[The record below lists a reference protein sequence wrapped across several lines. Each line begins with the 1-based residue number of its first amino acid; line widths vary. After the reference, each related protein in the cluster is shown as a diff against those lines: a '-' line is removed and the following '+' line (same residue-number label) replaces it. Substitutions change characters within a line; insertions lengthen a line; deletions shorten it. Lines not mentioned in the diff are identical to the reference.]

1 MANKTFNT
9 VVTPLLYL
17 ELDIGKKGTQSL
29 RTVAGSEYNLIHVK
43 RLSVEGGMNDDE
55 YHEIVRQMLPKM
67 PSLESF
73 TYVYARRF
81 ANTLLDWPNTDSN
94 TWAWSRWHNI
104 PLAMTTLMTLRT
116 ACKKVKA
123 IHLTFPENMDE
134 RVLGYKFDQEYDPPE
149 PSQLEAREIYER
161 PDLTVFTGLE
171 ELTLDG
177 LYGDFLWW
185 KEHLIKIFKNSPGL
199 RKLQLSLSVHKIA
212 LYERSE
218 EREIFDGFFDGLCD
232 DYGKTGAAPL
242 HLQSLKLGTAL
253 YPYEL
258 HSIEKLTDL
267 SYLQDVY
274 VRNSG
279 VSQDVD
285 IILVYDSPNEESG
298 IAFHAFSPVRCPNL
312 RRFTAANYEGD
323 VHKEFAAIEDPS
335 FARQLAI
342 SCVQMGSP
350 QELAALLR
358 ADPGHPS
365 LPLHLRMLD
374 IDLQRDQVCLCDEDG
389 EQLPD
394 EDVPTAQQV
403 LEDLVSNDEG
413 TLRGLM
419 VHLSE
424 DSDAASGFEHLDL
437 LCTALGKLVNI
448 TQLGIERYRF
458 HQTQL
463 TDEALVRVTHALAAA
478 APQLRYIKV
487 YQHYWRIWRIRDGT
501 ISLEELE
508 DREIGDVELFAD
520 TVWEPDTY

>member
-1 MANKTFNT
+1 M
-9 VVTPLLYL
+9 P
-17 ELDIGKKGTQSL
+17 
-29 RTVAGSEYNLIHVK
+29 
-43 RLSVEGGMNDDE
+43 GGLQ
-55 YHEIVRQMLPKM
+55 I
-67 PSLESF
+67 
-73 TYVYARRF
+73 RF
-81 ANTLLDWPNTDSN
+81 LTCSNTDGN

-104 PLAMTTLMTLRT
+104 PLAMTTLMTLRAT
-116 ACKKVKA
+116 CKKIKA
-123 IHLTFPENMDE
+123 IHIKFPENMDE

-149 PSQLEAREIYER
+149 PSQLEAREIYGR
-161 PDLTVFTGLE
+161 PDLTVFTRLE
-171 ELTLDG
+171 ELTLDD
-177 LYGDFLWW
+177 LYGDLSLW
-185 KEHLIKIFKNSPGL
+185 KMQLIQMLQNSPGL
-199 RKLQLSLSVHKIA
+199 QKLQLSLSVHRIA
-212 LYERSE
+212 LHESE
-218 EREIFDGFFDGLCD
+218 EREKFDGFFDGLCD
-232 DYGKTGAAPL
+232 DYGETGAAPL

-258 HSIEKLTDL
+258 GSIEKLTDL
-267 SYLQDVY
+267 SYLRSVSI
-274 VRNSG
+274 RNENIHREL
-279 VSQDVD
+279 D

-358 ADPGHPS
+358 ADPGHPC

-374 IDLQRDQVCLCDEDG
+374 VDLQRDQVCLCDEDG

-403 LEDLVSNDEG
+403 LEDLVSGDEG

-424 DSDAASGFEHLDL
+424 DSDAEYGFKHLEL
-437 LCTALGKLVNI
+437 LCAALGKLVNV

-463 TDEALVRVTHALAAA
+463 TDEALVRVAHTLAAA
-478 APQLRYIKV
+478 APSLRYLKV

-520 TVWEPDTY
+520 TVWEPDTC